1 MTESNQPNLNSF
13 TRTQILGF
21 MGITALI
28 LLIIS
33 QVWQRLG
40 KINLIPVKFNLHD
53 FSIGVLIAIAI
64 ILASSILTRV
74 WEDYRHSAEKYL
86 NLIISPLILADLIW
100 VGLLPGL
107 SEELLFRGV
116 MLPAFGYD
124 WLALILSS
132 VFFGILHW
140 SEVSSW
146 HYVVWAIIIGF
157 VLGYSA
163 YITGNLLVP
172 IVAHSLTNFV
182 SSLLWK
188 LKHL

>member
-33 QVWQRLG
+33 QIWQRLG

-53 FSIGVLIAIAI
+53 FSMGVLIAIAI

-100 VGLLPGL
+100 VGLLP
-107 SEELLFRGV
+107 
-116 MLPAFGYD
+116 D
-124 WLALILSS
+124 
-132 VFFGILHW
+132 
-140 SEVSSW
+140 
-146 HYVVWAIIIGF
+146 
-157 VLGYSA
+157 
-163 YITGNLLVP
+163 
-172 IVAHSLTNFV
+172 
-182 SSLLWK
+182 
-188 LKHL
+188 

>member
-33 QVWQRLG
+33 QIWQRLG

-53 FSIGVLIAIAI
+53 FSMGVLIAIAI

-132 VFFGILHW
+132 VFFW
-140 SEVSSW
+140 
-146 HYVVWAIIIGF
+146 
-157 VLGYSA
+157 
-163 YITGNLLVP
+163 
-172 IVAHSLTNFV
+172 NFT
-182 SSLLWK
+182 LE
-188 LKHL
+188 

>member
-1 MTESNQPNLNSF
+1 MTESNQPNLDSF

-53 FSIGVLIAIAI
+53 FSMGVLIAIAI
-64 ILASSILTRV
+64 IIASSILTRV

-86 NLIISPLILADLIW
+86 NLIISPLIFADLIW

-188 LKHL
+188 LKHP

>member
-1 MTESNQPNLNSF
+1 MTEGNQPNSESF

-21 MGITALI
+21 MGMTALI
-28 LLIIS
+28 LLIIA
-33 QVWQRLG
+33 QIWQKLG
-40 KINLIPVKFNLHD
+40 KINIIPVKLSLQDFITGIFIAGGIIIASFTLTNL
-53 FSIGVLIAIAI
+53 
-64 ILASSILTRV
+64 
-74 WEDYRHSAEKYL
+74 WQDYRLSAEKYL
-86 NLIISPLILADLIW
+86 NLIISPLVMIDLIW

-116 MLPAFGYD
+116 MIPAFGYD

-146 HYVVWAIIIGF
+146 HYVIWAITIGF

-163 YITGNLLVP
+163 YVTGNLLVP

-182 SSLLWK
+182 SSFVWK
-188 LKHL
+188 LKH

>member
-1 MTESNQPNLNSF
+1 
-13 TRTQILGF
+13 
-21 MGITALI
+21 
-28 LLIIS
+28 
-33 QVWQRLG
+33 
-40 KINLIPVKFNLHD
+40 
-53 FSIGVLIAIAI
+53 
-64 ILASSILTRV
+64 
-74 WEDYRHSAEKYL
+74 
-86 NLIISPLILADLIW
+86 
-100 VGLLPGL
+100 
-107 SEELLFRGV
+107 

-188 LKHL
+188 LKHP

>member
-1 MTESNQPNLNSF
+1 MTESNQPNLNFF

-33 QVWQRLG
+33 QIWQRLG

-53 FSIGVLIAIAI
+53 FSMGVLIAIAI

-188 LKHL
+188 LKHP

>member
-1 MTESNQPNLNSF
+1 MTESNQPNLDSF

-53 FSIGVLIAIAI
+53 FFMGVLIAIAI
-64 ILASSILTRV
+64 IIASSILTRV

-86 NLIISPLILADLIW
+86 NLIISPLIFADLIW

-188 LKHL
+188 LKHP

>member
-33 QVWQRLG
+33 QIWQRLG

-53 FSIGVLIAIAI
+53 FSMGVLIAIAI

-188 LKHL
+188 LKHP